1 MNDHGDVLL
10 RLETTID
17 RETVARRLARQAR
30 RPPRRSDRW
39 WAGGIGAVAV
49 TGWVLSGPSLL
60 WWLGLAAAGLFVVG
74 DVIERR
80 AVSRAL
86 AAVPEHERRRVVSVA
101 ERGVTVTTAAGAPLV
116 SAPWREVTGVRRI
129 GDLYTITVE
138 DEVIELPLSAFP
150 SELARGSFE
159 AVAARNDRPVQH
171 G

>member
-10 RLETTID
+10 RLETEVD
-17 RETVARRLARQAR
+17 RETVARRLAFHAR

-39 WAGGIGAVAV
+39 WAGGIGAIALA
-49 TGWVLSGPSLL
+49 GWVLSGPSLL

-74 DVIERR
+74 DVMERR
-80 AVSRAL
+80 AVRREL
-86 AAVPEHERRRVVSVA
+86 AAVPEHERRRVVSIA
-101 ERGVTVTTAAGAPLV
+101 ERGVTVTTADGEPLV
-116 SAPWREVTGVRRI
+116 SAPWREVSGVRRT

-138 DEVIELPLSAFP
+138 DELIELPVSVFP